1 MIATINRAIASKRAG
16 LAEDDKQKGFTLIE
30 LLVVV
35 LIIGVLA
42 AIAIPAFLNQREG
55 AWEAAVKTDIG
66 NAAIA
71 AETYAAGNNG
81 KYTGL
86 TNVGAAP
93 ANTLQDAGYNQSPE
107 VTVTVT
113 VVAPGNTY
121 TLAAIHTSV
130 PTLRWTYS
138 STTGATVETTR

>member
-16 LAEDDKQKGFTLIE
+16 LAEDNKQKGFTLIE

-42 AIAIPAFLNQREG
+42 AIAIPAFLNQRQG

-71 AETYAAGNNG
+71 AETYAAKNNG
-81 KYTGL
+81 SFDGLDFTAVSGTTAASGTLKTSGYNPTKNVVLTVAATVAGYSFSVTHLDYTGK
-86 TNVGAAP
+86 TWVYDSATG
-93 ANTLQDAGYNQSPE
+93 
-107 VTVTVT
+107 VT
-113 VVAPGNTY
+113 
-121 TLAAIHTSV
+121 TS
-130 PTLRWTYS
+130 
-138 STTGATVETTR
+138 